1 MIEAG
6 EKSGNLSEVLFQASK
21 YFQSIADLK
30 RKILYIIFYPAILT
44 ILAAGVL
51 VFLVKLMVPPY
62 IEMYS
67 GFHIEFPPSLQLLVT
82 LEEFLRVNAFWT
94 ASFPAGL
101 VALAALVLVARRSE
115 AVRTLIDRL
124 VLRIPIWGEMTR
136 EVVLA
141 SSFSTLTILLR
152 SGVPLYE
159 SLKVAK
165 DLISNRPL
173 RNAFDLGADE
183 VLEGQPFSVA
193 LVRQPIFPLEVAWVV
208 RNGEARG
215 DLIDGIEKAQHTC
228 QSRFEFSSQLVLSVL
243 EPALLIFIGAIIV
256 SITISLFYPL
266 YSLST
271 HFGI

>member
-1 MIEAG
+1 
-6 EKSGNLSEVLFQASK
+6 
-21 YFQSIADLK
+21 
-30 RKILYIIFYPAILT
+30 
-44 ILAAGVL
+44 
-51 VFLVKLMVPPY
+51 
-62 IEMYS
+62 
-67 GFHIEFPPSLQLLVT
+67 
-82 LEEFLRVNAFWT
+82 
-94 ASFPAGL
+94 
-101 VALAALVLVARRSE
+101 
-115 AVRTLIDRL
+115 
-124 VLRIPIWGEMTR
+124 MTR